1 MNIKRAIFALYTVT
15 IDVNADVGGVGMEKH
30 EDKWVHVR
38 IFAFPMEGCDES
50 KTWKAASREL
60 IKRLKA
66 RYGNRVQAEFIEI
79 FSPESFN
86 YPEILEMIKTE
97 QATPPIV
104 TVDGDIVQSGGKIS
118 ERIIRESLDELG
130 IIPETD
136 G

>member
-1 MNIKRAIFALYTVT
+1 MKR
-15 IDVNADVGGVGMEKH
+15 H
-30 EDKWVHVR
+30 EQKSVQIR

-50 KTWKAASREL
+50 KTWKAVSRAL
-60 IKRLKA
+60 IERLKA
-66 RYGNRVQAEFIEI
+66 RYGNRVRTEFIEI

-104 TVDGDIVQSGGKIS
+104 TVEGEIVQSGGKIS
-118 ERIIRESLDELG
+118 ERVIRESLDELG
-130 IIPETD
+130 ISPKAV

>member
-1 MNIKRAIFALYTVT
+1 
-15 IDVNADVGGVGMEKH
+15 METHQKMA
-30 EDKWVHVR
+30 VQVR

-50 KTWKAASREL
+50 KTWKAASRAL
-60 IKRLKA
+60 IERLKS
-66 RYGNRVQAEFIEI
+66 RYGNSVQTEFIEI
-79 FSPESFN
+79 FSPESFD

-104 TVDGDIVQSGGKIS
+104 TVEGEIVQSGGKIS

-130 IIPETD
+130 VDPKAA